1 MSPSSFSLPLLGV
14 LALLRAGLAADAT
27 VLPPSMAVAKSAPLT
42 TVAAAFAR
50 WPELTTDDQP
60 VRLEGVVTGLM
71 PNGAFRM
78 HDGNLGLYVTKS
90 PAAHQLTAGDRV
102 AVTGVLRQGGFSP
115 WISPH
120 ALTRLGRGEYPS
132 AHPASYSVL
141 ASGAADNQWVEIEGV
156 IRGVHVPEPRDFV
169 MLDLGMSGGTLR
181 VLVTHNPAIDF
192 TPLIDA
198 AVRVR
203 GVAAVNVNAHK
214 HVVEPSF
221 RVPSFAEF
229 TVLQPGQPDAFAQPR
244 VPVRQ
249 LMRVSLGSPHRH
261 RVRTSGVVTRQ
272 LSDTALFLRD
282 GDVGLKIETATP
294 QRFRPGDRIEAAGFP
309 EMEEGMAV
317 LQLATCRVVETT
329 APPAPSQPNLTALLE
344 GTHNSDLVRVRAR
357 LVDWVIAGNNVT
369 LIFKTGDQLFK
380 GLYNL
385 PAGAPRVLPEKNSE
399 VNVTGI
405 CVISELEDVW
415 FYQPRSFLLLV
426 ADRADLQLLQAPPW
440 WTPARLWSALAIAGV
455 VLFAT
460 AGWVWALRR
469 QIGRK
474 RAVIE
479 QQARHAAAL
488 EERSRIAREL
498 HDTLEQGLTGL
509 SLQMKAMETDLAA
522 NPHPAR
528 SRLQFARQML
538 RQSRALARNAIRELR
553 SEATPARFEGLI
565 DGLKRVADSWN
576 HSGALTVEVRITG
589 TPVTLS
595 SRIEHHLLGIGTE
608 AMTNAVKHGRAE
620 TIRVEIEFRAAEV
633 VLRISDNGAGF
644 DPAQHLEQASGCF
657 GLLGMRERAR
667 EIRGELNF
675 ISRPGNGTIV
685 IVTAPIEVDRGS
697 GTAAR
702 SVGAESGSATRPL
715 RIKPL
720 HAEPRTAETSAKS

>member
-1 MSPSSFSLPLLGV
+1 MSPRSFFLLLASA
-14 LALLRAGLAADAT
+14 LALAPVAFAADA
-27 VLPPSMAVAKSAPLT
+27 AVPAPLT

-50 WPELTTDDQP
+50 WPDLTTDNQP
-60 VRLEGVVTGLM
+60 VRLEGVVTGVM
-71 PNGAFRM
+71 PSGAFRL
-78 HDGNLGLYVTKS
+78 HDGELGIYVTKS
-90 PAAHQLTAGDRV
+90 PAALQLTAGERV

-120 ALTRLGRGEYPS
+120 ELTRLGRGEFPT
-132 AHPASYSVL
+132 ARPASYSVL

-156 IRGVHVPEPRDFV
+156 IRGVQVPEPRDFV
-169 MLDLGMSGGTLR
+169 VLDFGMSGGNLR
-181 VLVTHNPAIDF
+181 VLVTHDPKVDF
-192 TPLIDA
+192 TRLIDA

-203 GVAAVNVNAHK
+203 GVAAVNTNAHK

-229 TVLQPGQPDAFAQPR
+229 TVLRPGQPDAFAQPS

-282 GDVGLKIETATP
+282 GDVGLKVEMASP

-317 LQLATCRVVETT
+317 LQLATCRAAG
-329 APPAPSQPNLTALLE
+329 APVPAEPSEPDLAALL
-344 GTHNSDLVRVRAR
+344 GGKHHSDLVRIRAQ
-357 LVDWVIAGNNVT
+357 LVDWVITGQNVT

-385 PAGAPRVLPEKNSE
+385 PRGARLALPEKNSE

-405 CVISELEDVW
+405 CVISELEDIW

-426 ADRADLQLLQAPPW
+426 ADLADLQLLQAPPW
-440 WTPARLWSALAIAGV
+440 WTPARLWNALAIAGV
-455 VLFAT
+455 VLFGT

-509 SLQMKAMETDLAA
+509 SLQMKALETDLEKT
-522 NPHPAR
+522 PHPAR
-528 SRLQFARQML
+528 SRLHYARQML

-553 SEATPARFEGLI
+553 SETTPARLEGLI
-565 DGLKRVADSWN
+565 DGLKRIADSWN
-576 HSGALTVEVRITG
+576 HSGALVVTVHITG
-589 TPVTLS
+589 QARTLP

-620 TIRVEIEFRAAEV
+620 TIHAEIEFRATEV
-633 VLRISDNGAGF
+633 VLRITDNGAGF
-644 DPAQHLEQASGCF
+644 DPAQQLEAASGCF
-657 GLLGMRERAR
+657 GLIGMRERAR
-667 EIRGELNF
+667 ELRGELNF
-675 ISRPGNGTIV
+675 FSKPGHGTV
-685 IVTAPIEVDRGS
+685 VVVSAPIEASEVERVVPNALS
-697 GTAAR
+697 GQPPAPRPAPWGQAA
-702 SVGAESGSATRPL
+702 P
-715 RIKPL
+715 
-720 HAEPRTAETSAKS
+720 PRTA